1 MKKSRK
7 LKRRIF
13 LAIVLAGLVAGGYS
27 LTRKGSD
34 TINVTVT
41 QVGRGDITSTVTG
54 TGRIHP
60 ELQVRISSE
69 VAGEILELPVRDGS
83 RIQRGD
89 LILAVNPDTLEAQ
102 VNQQRA
108 GLAAARS
115 SSAQN
120 RAEMLKAELDL
131 RRTEE
136 LFERGFT
143 SQEQL
148 DQARTMLDVRR
159 ASYESSLHQ
168 IERQEMQLKE
178 AQDLLGKARTYSPI
192 DGTVVRVNAEV
203 GDRVVG
209 TGQYEG
215 THVATVANLDSME
228 VRIDVS
234 ESDIVHVQVG
244 QRATIEV
251 DALPNRV
258 FSGTVS
264 EISHSA
270 ANEASRSQ
278 EELTTFSVKVQ
289 FDDPSPQIRPGMT
302 ATAEIETDTLT
313 DTLHIPLLAVV
324 VRPAAEV
331 NEAVGSSGNDSGR
344 PSRSGARGGQRR
356 VVFVVKDGI
365 AYLRPVETGIADRYR
380 IAITGGLEEGE
391 TVVTGSYQV
400 LTRELRHQSEVNVSQ
415 APRSPWERN

>member
-7 LKRRIF
+7 LKRRIL
-13 LAIVLAGLVAGGYS
+13 LAVVLAGLVVAVYS

-34 TINVTVT
+34 TIDVTVT
-41 QVGRGDITSTVTG
+41 QVGRGDVTSTVTG
-54 TGRIHP
+54 TGRIYP

-83 RIQRGD
+83 RVQRGD

-102 VNQQRA
+102 VNQQKA
-108 GLAAARS
+108 GLASARS

-234 ESDIVHVQVG
+234 ESDIVHVEVG

-289 FDDPSPQIRPGMT
+289 FDEPSPQIRPGMT

-324 VRPAAEV
+324 VRPASEV
-331 NEAVGSSGNDSGR
+331 NEAVGSSGHDNGR
-344 PSRSGARGGQRR
+344 PSRPGARGGQRR
-356 VVFVVKDGI
+356 VVFVVKDDV

-380 IAITGGLEEGE
+380 IAIIGGLEEGE

-400 LTRELRHQSEVNVSQ
+400 LTRELRHESEVNVSQ

>member
-7 LKRRIF
+7 LKRRII
-13 LAIVLAGLVAGGYS
+13 LALVLAALIAGGYS
-27 LTRKGSD
+27 LTRSGSD
-34 TINVTVT
+34 TIQVSVA

-60 ELQVRISSE
+60 EIQVRISSE
-69 VAGEILELPVRDGS
+69 VAGEIIELPVRDGT
-83 RIQRGD
+83 RVRRGD

-102 VNQQRA
+102 VRQQEA
-108 GLAAARS
+108 GLASARS

-131 RRTEE
+131 RRTQE

-148 DQARTMLDVRR
+148 DQARTMVDVRR

-168 IERQEMQLKE
+168 IQRQEMQLKE
-178 AQDLLGKARTYSPI
+178 AQDLLAKARTYSPI

-234 ESDIVHVQVG
+234 ESDIVHVAVG
-244 QRATIEV
+244 QKATIEV
-251 DALPNRV
+251 DAIPNRV
-258 FSGTVS
+258 FTGTVS

-289 FDDPSPQIRPGMT
+289 LDEPSQQIRPGMT
-302 ATAEIETDTLT
+302 ATAEIETETMEAV
-313 DTLHIPLLAVV
+313 LHVPLLAVV
-324 VRPAAEV
+324 VRPATEV
-331 NEAVGSSGNDSGR
+331 QEALGAAGNDNAR
-344 PSRSGARGGQRR
+344 PNRGGPRGGQRR
-356 VVFVVKDGI
+356 VVFVIKDGI
-365 AYLRPVETGIADRYR
+365 AHMRPVETGIADRFR
-380 IAITGGLEEGE
+380 IAILGGLEEGE
-391 TVVTGSYQV
+391 SIVTGSYQV
-400 LTRELRHQSEVNVSQ
+400 LTRELRHLSEVNASE
-415 APRSPWERN
+415 APRSPWDRN

>member
-7 LKRRIF
+7 LKRRIL
-13 LAIVLAGLVAGGYS
+13 LAIVLIGLVAGGYS

-34 TINVTVT
+34 TISVTVT

-69 VAGEILELPVRDGS
+69 VAGEIVEFPVRDGT
-83 RIQRGD
+83 RIQRGE
-89 LILAVNPDTLEAQ
+89 LIVAVNPDTLEAQ
-102 VNQQRA
+102 VSQQQA

-148 DQARTMLDVRR
+148 DQARTMLEVRR
-159 ASYESSLHQ
+159 ASHESSLHQ

-178 AQDLLGKARTYSPI
+178 AQDLLNKARTYSPI
-192 DGTVVRVNAEV
+192 DGTIVRVNAEV

-234 ESDIVHVQVG
+234 ESDIVHVAVG
-244 QRATIEV
+244 QRASIEV
-251 DALPNRV
+251 DAIPNRV

-289 FDDPSPQIRPGMT
+289 FDEPSPQIRPGMT
-302 ATAEIETDTLT
+302 ATAEIETETT
-313 DTLHIPLLAVV
+313 ENTLHVPLLAVV
-324 VRPAAEV
+324 VRPATEI
-331 NEAVGSSGNDSGR
+331 NEALGNNGQESDR
-344 PSRSGARGGQRR
+344 PARAGPRGGQRR
-356 VVFVVKDGI
+356 VVFVVKDGV

-380 IAITGGLEEGE
+380 IAIVSGLEEGE
-391 TVVTGSYQV
+391 SVVTGSYQV
-400 LTRELRHQSEVNVSQ
+400 LTRELRHLSEVNVTE